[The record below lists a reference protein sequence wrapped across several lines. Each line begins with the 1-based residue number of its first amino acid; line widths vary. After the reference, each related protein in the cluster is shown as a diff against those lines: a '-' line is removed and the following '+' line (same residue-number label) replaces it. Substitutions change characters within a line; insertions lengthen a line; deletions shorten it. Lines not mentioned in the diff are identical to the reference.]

1 MKSTLRLLTIFVSHN
16 LVISFSVIFRI
27 RVRFSMP
34 FIILLPPVDFLLL
47 LSEFNSILSIKNCLR
62 LLVKFYIFIYSV
74 KLIFFIWI
82 LIILIIFFV
91 PINPSLQ
98 PRPTPISLL
107 KPRFS
112 DNSEITLPFIRK
124 QQQNL

>member
-1 MKSTLRLLTIFVSHN
+1 MKSTLRLVTIFVSHN

-27 RVRFSMP
+27 RFSFRLDPIVRFSMP

-98 PRPTPISLL
+98 
-107 KPRFS
+107 
-112 DNSEITLPFIRK
+112 NALP
-124 QQQNL
+124 

>member
-91 PINPSLQ
+91 PINPSI
-98 PRPTPISLL
+98 PRQ
-107 KPRFS
+107 F
-112 DNSEITLPFIRK
+112 
-124 QQQNL
+124 

>member
-98 PRPTPISLL
+98 PRPTLISLL